1 MLNISAI
8 GVILPLPVAG
18 GLIESGLRFDI
29 RFPPYAIER
38 RARMTSL
45 TIDNILS
52 NRKNLERILDNLK
65 DGIIAHDLNRRIFYF
80 NRKAEEI
87 TGYKREDVI
96 GKDCHEAMGGP
107 FCGSRCSF
115 CGIQPIFLDTTEY
128 PINIVT
134 REGEAR
140 RLEMTATMMHDE
152 ENRQFGVLAVF
163 RDVTDLF
170 ELRVK
175 AKEMTGF
182 SNIIG
187 CDSKMVEVFRQIK
200 DVSGYDYPVHIFGET
215 GTGKELVA
223 NAIHSESL
231 RAGGPFVP
239 INCGALPEGLIESEL
254 FGHVKGAFSGAIRDK
269 KGRFELAHKG
279 TIFLDEIAELPK
291 LLQVKLLRFLQ
302 EGTFEKVGGEKTVSV
317 DVRVVSATN
326 KDLKKEVQKGTFR
339 EDLFYRLNVI
349 PIHIPPIRERKS
361 DIPLLVEH
369 FLSKAPM
376 VGGQRPVRIS
386 QEALNALMDYAWPG
400 NVRELQN
407 AVQFAIVRCRG
418 KVIRSEDLP
427 LELKELSGEKARRGP
442 VRKLD
447 ADDVREALTKTG
459 GNKARAAKVLGVG
472 RATLY
477 RFLGDHP
484 QILSED

>member
-1 MLNISAI
+1 MSA
-8 GVILPLPVAG
+8 
-18 GLIESGLRFDI
+18 
-29 RFPPYAIER
+29 
-38 RARMTSL
+38 L
-45 TIDNILS
+45 TIDTIFS
-52 NRKNLERILDNLK
+52 NRSNLERILDNMK
-65 DGIIAHDLNRRIFYF
+65 DGIIAHDLCRRIFYF
-80 NRKAEEI
+80 NKRAEEI
-87 TGYKREDVI
+87 TGYRREDVL
-96 GKDCHEAMGGP
+96 GKDCHEALGGP

-115 CGIQPIFLDTTEY
+115 CGSQPIFLDTAEY

-134 REGEAR
+134 RDGEAR
-140 RLEMTATMMHDE
+140 RLEMTATMMRDE
-152 ENRQFGVLAVF
+152 NNREFGVLATF

-182 SNIIG
+182 ANIIG
-187 CDSKMVEVFRQIK
+187 CDNKMVEVFRQIK
-200 DVSGYDYPVHIFGET
+200 DVSSYDYPVHIFGET

-223 NAIHSESL
+223 NALHNESL
-231 RAGGPFVP
+231 RAGNPFVP

-269 KGRFELAHKG
+269 KGRFELANKG

-291 LLQVKLLRFLQ
+291 MLQVKLLRFLQ
-302 EGTFEKVGGEKTVSV
+302 EGTFEKVGGEKTTSV

-326 KDLKKEVQKGTFR
+326 KDLKGEVKKGSFR

-361 DIPLLVEH
+361 DIPLLVDH
-369 FLSKAPM
+369 VLSKAP
-376 VGGQRPVRIS
+376 VIGGQRPVRIA
-386 QEALNALMDYAWPG
+386 QEALKILMDYHWPG

-407 AVQFAIVRCRG
+407 AVQFAIVRCKG
-418 KVIRSEDLP
+418 KVIRPEDLP
-427 LELKELSGEKARRGP
+427 LELKGIVFAKPKRGP
-442 VRKLD
+442 MRKLD
-447 ADDVREALTKTG
+447 AERVKAALTKTG

-484 QILSED
+484 EVLDSD

>member
-1 MLNISAI
+1 MNA
-8 GVILPLPVAG
+8 PT
-18 GLIESGLRFDI
+18 IENL
-29 RFPPYAIER
+29 
-38 RARMTSL
+38 
-45 TIDNILS
+45 LS
-52 NRKNLERILDNLK
+52 NRKNLERILDNMK

-87 TGYKREDVI
+87 TGYPRDAVI
-96 GKDCHEAMGGP
+96 GKDCHEALGGP

-115 CGIQPIFLDTTEY
+115 CGDQPMFVDTAEY
-128 PINIVT
+128 PVNIVT
-134 REGEAR
+134 LDGEPR
-140 RLEMTATMMHDE
+140 RLEMTATMMRDDSD
-152 ENRQFGVLAVF
+152 QAFGVLATF

-175 AKEMTGF
+175 AREMTGF
-182 SNIIG
+182 ANIIG
-187 CDSKMVEVFRQIK
+187 CDNKMVEVFRQIK
-200 DVSGYDYPVHIFGET
+200 DVSGYDYPVHIYGET

-231 RAGGPFVP
+231 RAGYPFVP

-269 KGRFELAHKG
+269 KGRFELANKG

-302 EGTFEKVGGEKTVSV
+302 EGTFEKVGGEKTASV
-317 DVRVVSATN
+317 DVRVISATN

-349 PIHIPPIRERKS
+349 PIHIPPIRERTS
-361 DIPLLVEH
+361 DIPLLVDH
-369 FLSKAPM
+369 FLAKAPIIK
-376 VGGQRPVRIS
+376 GQRPVRIS
-386 QEALNALMDYAWPG
+386 QEALNTLMDYAWPG

-407 AVQFAIVRCRG
+407 AVQFSIVRCKG
-418 KVIRSEDLP
+418 KVIRPEDLP
-427 LELKELSGEKARRGP
+427 MELKGMAIEKPKRGP
-442 VRKLD
+442 SRKLD
-447 ADDVREALTKTG
+447 AQMVREALAKTG
-459 GNKARAAKVLGVG
+459 GNKARASKVLGVG

-484 QILSED
+484 EVLKEN

>member
-1 MLNISAI
+1 MST
-8 GVILPLPVAG
+8 P
-18 GLIESGLRFDI
+18 
-29 RFPPYAIER
+29 
-38 RARMTSL
+38 
-45 TIDNILS
+45 TIDNIFS
-52 NRKNLERILDNLK
+52 IHKNLERILDNLK
-65 DGIIAHDLNRRIFYF
+65 EGIIAHDLKRRIFYF
-80 NRKAEEI
+80 NRTAEKV
-87 TGYKREDVI
+87 TGYRREEVL
-96 GKDCHEAMGGP
+96 GKDCHEAFGSP

-115 CGIQPIFLDTTEY
+115 CDGPPLFLDTAEY
-128 PINIVT
+128 PVNIVT
-134 REGEAR
+134 RDGEIR
-140 RLEMTATMMHDE
+140 RIEMTATMMRDSDD
-152 ENRQFGVLAVF
+152 RQIGVLATF

-170 ELRVK
+170 ELQLK

-187 CDSKMVEVFRQIK
+187 CDDKMVEVFRQIK
-200 DVSGYDYPVHIFGET
+200 DVSSYDYPVHIFGET

-231 RAGGPFVP
+231 RSGNPFVP

-269 KGRFELAHKG
+269 KGRFELANNG

-302 EGTFEKVGGEKTVSV
+302 EGSFEKVGGEKTVSV
-317 DVRVVSATN
+317 DVRVISATN
-326 KDLKKEVQKGTFR
+326 RDLKKEVQKGNFR

-361 DIPLLVEH
+361 DIPLLVDH
-369 FLSKAPM
+369 FLANAPKIK
-376 VGGQRPVRIS
+376 GQRPVRIS
-386 QEALNALMDYAWPG
+386 QEALNSLMDYSWPG

-407 AVQFAIVRCRG
+407 AVQFGIVRCRG
-418 KVIRSEDLP
+418 KVIQPEDLP
-427 LELKELSGEKARRGP
+427 LELRDVCFEKPKRGP
-442 VRKLD
+442 SRKLD
-447 ADDVREALTKTG
+447 VESVKAALKKTG
-459 GNKARAAKVLGVG
+459 GNKAKASKVLGVG

-484 QILSED
+484 ELMRGEE